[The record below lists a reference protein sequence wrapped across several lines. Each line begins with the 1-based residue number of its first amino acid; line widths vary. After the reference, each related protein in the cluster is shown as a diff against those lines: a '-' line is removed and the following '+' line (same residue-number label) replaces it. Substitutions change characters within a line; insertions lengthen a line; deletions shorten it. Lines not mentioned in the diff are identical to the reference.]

1 MYSRQV
7 NGAAHTFGVSGKL
20 IMNALVMYDHQTRT
34 LWSQFLS
41 KGVEGELAGVELDML
56 PATQTTWAAWLEL
69 HPDTKV
75 LDKGG
80 GGRIA
85 DPYAL
90 YYEDGR
96 AGVLGETNPDDRLP
110 AKALVMGVSI
120 DGASKAYALDAL
132 SGVNALNDTFAD
144 QEVLAFYD
152 DATATALIFDRNV
165 NGTPLTFSAQGVP
178 NGVQTILVDDQTGSR
193 WSAFSGR
200 ALDGEL
206 QGATLKRISSH
217 LSFWFAWSDWH
228 PQTQLYA
235 E

>member
-1 MYSRQV
+1 
-7 NGAAHTFGVSGKL
+7 
-20 IMNALVMYDHQTRT
+20 MNALVMYDHQTRT

>member
-41 KGVEGELAGVELDML
+41 EGVEGELAGVELDML

-110 AKALVMGVSI
+110 AKALVVGVSI
-120 DGASKAYALDAL
+120 DGNSKAYALDAL
-132 SGVNALNDTFAD
+132 SNANALNDTFAD
-144 QEVLAFYD
+144 QDVLAFYD

-178 NGVQTILVDDQTGSR
+178 NGVQTVLVDDQTGSR

-206 QGATLKRISSH
+206 QGAALKRIPSH

>member
-34 LWSQFLS
+34 LWSQFLNQ
-41 KGVEGELAGVELDML
+41 GVEGELAGVELDML

-110 AKALVMGVSI
+110 AKALVVGVSI
-120 DGASKAYALDAL
+120 DGNSKAYALDAL

-144 QEVLAFYD
+144 QDVLAFYD

-165 NGTPLTFSAQGVP
+165 NGTPLTFSVQGVP
-178 NGVQTILVDDQTGSR
+178 NGVQTILVDNQTGSR

-200 ALDGEL
+200 ALHGEL
-206 QGATLKRISSH
+206 QGAALKRIPSH

-228 PQTQLYA
+228 PQTHLYA

>member
-7 NGAAHTFGVSGKL
+7 NGATHTFGVSGKL

-110 AKALVMGVSI
+110 AKALVVGVSI
-120 DGASKAYALDAL
+120 DGSAKAYALDAL
-132 SGVNALNDTFAD
+132 SGANALNDTFAN

-152 DATATALIFDRNV
+152 HATATALIFDRNV
-165 NGTPLTFSAQGVP
+165 NGTPLTFSVQGVP

-206 QGATLKRISSH
+206 QGATLKRIPSH

-228 PQTQLYA
+228 PQTLLYA

>member
-7 NGAAHTFGVSGKL
+7 NGATHTFGVSGKL

-56 PATQTTWAAWLEL
+56 PATQTTWTAWLEL

-110 AKALVMGVSI
+110 AKALVVGVSI
-120 DGASKAYALDAL
+120 DGSAKAYALDAL
-132 SGVNALNDTFAD
+132 SGANALNDTFAN

-152 DATATALIFDRNV
+152 HATATALIFDRNV
-165 NGTPLTFSAQGVP
+165 NGTPLTFSVQGVP

-206 QGATLKRISSH
+206 QGATLKRIPSH

-228 PQTQLYA
+228 PQTLLYA

>member
-1 MYSRQV
+1 MYSRQI

-20 IMNALVMYDHQTRT
+20 IMNALVMYDHQTNT

-41 KGVEGELAGVELDML
+41 EGVEGELAGVQLDML

-80 GGRIA
+80 GARTA

-110 AKALVMGVSI
+110 AKALVVGVSI
-120 DGASKAYALDAL
+120 DGNSKAYALDAL
-132 SGVNALNDTFAD
+132 SGVNTLNDTFAG
-144 QEVLAFYD
+144 QEALAFYD
-152 DATATALIFDRNV
+152 HATATALIFDRNV
-165 NGTPLTFSAQGVP
+165 NGTPLTFSVQGIP
-178 NGVQTILVDDQTGSR
+178 NGAQTVLVDAQTGSR

-206 QGATLKRISSH
+206 QGAALKRIPSH

-228 PQTQLYA
+228 PQTHLYA